1 MCLLTSLLSVLGVL
15 SSFIPLSIA
24 VTLCLYWIVV
34 VKVYLA
40 KVRLAS
46 DRPDNDDDDYPIDT
60 DNEDEEKVAVIRKKK
75 NRRKH
80 VEGVEKQDQEQTKA
94 LMQKGGKKCCLLI
107 EMSEKLLI
115 YCTVIY

>member
-1 MCLLTSLLSVLGVL
+1 MFCFSVLGVL

-46 DRPDNDDDDYPIDT
+46 DMADNDNDDPIDT
-60 DNEDEEKVAVIRKKK
+60 DNEDEEKVAVIRKK
-75 NRRKH
+75 NRRKQI
-80 VEGVEKQDQEQTKA
+80 EEEKQDQEQTKA
-94 LMQKGGKKCCLLI
+94 LMQRGGKHVNNECNIIMRK
-107 EMSEKLLI
+107 
-115 YCTVIY
+115 